1 VEELSKKKPGD
12 MLERLKSASSPVAA
26 VAGAFA
32 SFAGAAL
39 GKPSRPPTQRT
50 ADLALV
56 SIGPNPAKAAQVPM
70 KLEVE
75 YSEPILLPGRFRQSL
90 SGIAVGPDDRI
101 FVLGDG
107 DVRIFRRDGAAVG
120 KWKAPNGASCI
131 AVSTEANVY
140 FGAAGRVEVYD
151 AEGNRKAGF
160 DAGEPGKQAD
170 ITAIKV
176 IPKEILVADAAARYI
191 RRFSHDGKRL
201 GEIGTKTKTGG
212 FMLPNRSLDIDV
224 NAEGVLVAADSGR
237 HRVSSWTLDGTPLRH
252 FGKFGLVNPG
262 DFVGC
267 CNPVNIALAPNGRI
281 VTAEKVIPR
290 IKVYNTEGKLLAL
303 IGPEHFDSKCT
314 HLHLAIDSK
323 GRIFVA
329 DPVRL
334 EVKMFAAAIQAGG
347 RESA

>member
-1 VEELSKKKPGD
+1 VGESSKTKPGEI
-12 MLERLKSASSPVAA
+12 LQRLKSASSPAAA

-39 GKPSRPPTQRT
+39 GKPAKPPIQGS
-50 ADLALV
+50 ADMPLVQLSAASSKAL
-56 SIGPNPAKAAQVPM
+56 PAAI

-75 YSEPILLPGRFRQSL
+75 YSTPSVLRGKFRRSL
-90 SGIAVGPDDRI
+90 SGIAVGPNDRI

-107 DVRIFRRDGAAVG
+107 EARIFERDGTEVRN
-120 KWKAPNGASCI
+120 WKAPNGASCI
-131 AVSTEANVY
+131 AVSHEARVY
-140 FGAAGRVEVYD
+140 FGAVGRVEVFD

-160 DAGEPGKQAD
+160 DAGEPGKPAD

-176 IPKEILVADAAARYI
+176 IPKEVLVADAAARYI
-191 RRFSHDGKRL
+191 RRFGHDGKRL

-224 NAEGVLVAADSGR
+224 NAEGVLIAADSGR
-237 HRVSSWTLDGTPLRH
+237 HRVSSWTLDGTPIRH
-252 FGKFGLVNPG
+252 FGKFGLVSPG

-267 CNPVNIALAPNGRI
+267 CNPVNIALAPHGRI

-290 IKVYNTEGKLLAL
+290 IKVFNTEGKLLAL

-323 GRIFVA
+323 GRILVA

-334 EVKMFAAAIQAGG
+334 EVKMFAAAIQPGG